1 MIKKRSGPSK
11 KTNEDEELAALLKE
25 NSSQTQKEVA
35 NVNEAAMSKRL
46 HGMKMIQIEEN
57 RVSHKVIEANICK
70 SFNGFQLFA
79 CKIQKMA

>member
-11 KTNEDEELAALLKE
+11 KTNEDEALLKE

-35 NVNEAAMSKRL
+35 NVTEAAMSKRL